1 MMFRTVVSLNR
12 AISSFRLLPH
22 HLRPRP
28 LEPSPRTTLRPLS
41 TTSRNCFQADIRAD
55 DRRRG
60 IVELSAK
67 SDWITKAKW
76 TNERGAIFLP
86 NIGDSRMRCSK
97 MAAAQDMSI
106 EELANCHDASDDIQR
121 APQYLAPIRTVPM
134 HDISGSATATVSVP
148 DGGQRPFVRIFQHH
162 GEQWTI
168 VHGSDIFSASEL
180 RRGLCL
186 GIDARDTRRPD
197 VWDGR
202 VSVRLTVHDRK
213 ETSTDSVELRVAP
226 VLVHNH
232 LDKVEQI
239 WSTAGDDTSFPWQ
252 HRFNSDL
259 ASATGNTKLPSL
271 YFLDGDADPWVQDFF
286 KPGFASM
293 PGPNGPVSLRTH
305 IRSSQDTRLSGN
317 RVFSKLRDTGV
328 GAVQY
333 PGGARDEINSMGNL
347 DCTPPFI
354 HNGVTWPAGR
364 IVMGRHGP
372 YEPHVLPYLRAQE
385 TQDPIL
391 LDAAWLFVGHVDEF
405 VQFLPVDTERG
416 WVVVVA
422 DPEAGLQLLQDAQEA
437 GHGELPMYSRKTDKP
452 INGVKMENVTEKTYG
467 SLAMPVPGGT
477 ITEYLQ
483 DDKAKKTNLDAGERI
498 RANIDILKAEIGLN
512 DAEIYRLPVLFNSVN
527 RDELPF
533 IGPRAT
539 DEKLAVVAAY
549 PATINGLV
557 LTGFRTY
564 IAPNPWGPVIN
575 GKDIMAEAT
584 KGVYEKLG
592 WNVKFIDNWNS
603 HHSFGG
609 EVHCATNTIREM
621 GRRWWA

>member
-1 MMFRTVVSLNR
+1 MFRTVISLNR
-12 AISSFRLLPH
+12 AISSFRRLPH
-22 HLRPRP
+22 HLRPR
-28 LEPSPRTTLRPLS
+28 LSQPSLRKTLRPLS

-55 DRRRG
+55 DSRRG
-60 IVELSAK
+60 TIDLSAK
-67 SDWITKAKW
+67 PDWVTKTKW

-86 NIGDSRMRCSK
+86 SIGDSGMRCSK
-97 MAAAQDMSI
+97 MAAARVMSI
-106 EELANCHDASDDIQR
+106 EELANCHDTSDDIQR

-134 HDISGSATATVSVP
+134 HDISDFATATISVP
-148 DGGQRPFVRIFQHH
+148 DGGQRPFVRIFRPHE
-162 GEQWTI
+162 EQWSI
-168 VHGSDIFSASEL
+168 VHNSDTFSASEL
-180 RRGLCL
+180 RRGLCF
-186 GIDARDTRRPD
+186 GVDARDTRRPD
-197 VWDGR
+197 VWNGR
-202 VSVRLTVHDRK
+202 VSVCLTVQDGN

-252 HRFNSDL
+252 HRFNEDL
-259 ASATGNTKLPSL
+259 ACATENTKLPSV
-271 YFLDGDADPWVQDFF
+271 FLFDGDADPWVQDFV

-293 PGPNGPVSLRTH
+293 PGPDGPISLRAH
-305 IRSSQDTRLSGN
+305 IRSSQDTRLSG
-317 RVFSKLRDTGV
+317 RQVFSKLRDTAI

-347 DCTPPFI
+347 DCTPPFT
-354 HNGVTWPAGR
+354 HNGVTWPAER
-364 IVMGRHGP
+364 IVVGRHGP
-372 YEPHVLPYLRAQE
+372 YEPHILPYLRAQE

-405 VQFLPVDTERG
+405 VQFLPANTERG

-422 DPEAGLQLLQDAQEA
+422 DPDAGLQLLQDAQEA
-437 GHGELPMYSRKTDKP
+437 GQGELPMYSRKMDEPVNDVT
-452 INGVKMENVTEKTYG
+452 MENVTEKTHG

-483 DDKAKKTNLDAGERI
+483 DHKSKKTNVDVGERI
-498 RANIDILKAEIGLN
+498 RANIGILKAEIGLN
-512 DAEIYRLPVLFNSVN
+512 DAEIYHLPMLFNSVN

-533 IGPRAT
+533 IGPRAA

-564 IAPNPWGPVIN
+564 VAPKPWGPVIN

-592 WNVKFIDNWNS
+592 WNVKFIDDWNS

-609 EVHCATNTIREM
+609 EVHCTTNTIREM